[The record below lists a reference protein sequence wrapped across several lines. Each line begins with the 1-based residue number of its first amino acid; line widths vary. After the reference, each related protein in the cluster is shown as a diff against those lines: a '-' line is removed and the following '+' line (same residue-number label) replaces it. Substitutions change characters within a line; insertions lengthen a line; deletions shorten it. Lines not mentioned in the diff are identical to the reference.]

1 MIDVHDSTQVW
12 MRFNLAAIPY
22 VVNDSWVESVLVDV
36 RKPSQLSRCPKHSA
50 QCEFGAPFEQTSTAY
65 LSENYPQRSIQ
76 LKLEIGDD

>member
-1 MIDVHDSTQVW
+1 
-12 MRFNLAAIPY
+12 MRFNIAAIPY